1 MDQIKFEE
9 DVIDRLARIETEQGQ
24 IKQDICDIRGLESR
38 IARLEGEL
46 NQRKGRTAL
55 FNSLLIMIGA
65 GIGSVI
71 AVLVSR
77 LLS

>member
-1 MDQIKFEE
+1 MESNEFED
-9 DVIDRLARIETEQGQ
+9 DVIDRLARIETEQKLIREQ
-24 IKQDICDIRGLESR
+24 IIDVRGLESR

-65 GIGSVI
+65 GLGSVI
-71 AVLVSR
+71 AVLIGRV
-77 LLS
+77 LS

>member
-1 MDQIKFEE
+1 MESNNFEA
-9 DVIDRLARIETEQGQ
+9 DVIDRLARIET
-24 IKQDICDIRGLESR
+24 KQKLIQDEVTDIRGLESR
-38 IARLEGEL
+38 IAKLEGEL
-46 NQRKGRTAL
+46 NQRKGRAAL

>member
-1 MDQIKFEE
+1 MESNEFED
-9 DVIDRLARIETEQGQ
+9 DVIDRLARIETEQKLIQ
-24 IKQDICDIRGLESR
+24 QEVTDIRGLESR
-38 IARLEGEL
+38 ISRLEGEL